1 MLKTKGLVV
10 SRRKIIKIMKVNG
23 LISLYNKARYKH
35 KKQNYNEQLI
45 DNRLNRKF
53 NRKHVMEVI
62 VSDLTYVKVANKWH
76 YICLFVDLFN
86 REIIGVSTGRHK
98 NADLV
103 LRALS
108 SIKGN
113 LHRVYMFHTD
123 RGKEFD
129 NACIED
135 ALTTFGIQRSLSI
148 KGCPYDNAIAESTF
162 KAVKTEFIYPNRFR
176 TLDELNL
183 QLSDYINWF
192 NHHRIHGSL
201 NYQTPVSYKLS
212 TT

>member
-1 MLKTKGLVV
+1 MLWSRKIREVLKTKGLVV
-10 SRRKIIKIMKVNG
+10 SRRKIIKIMKVSG

-53 NRKHVMEVI
+53 NRKHAIEVI

-76 YICLFVDLFN
+76 YICLFFDLFN
-86 REIIGVSTGRHK
+86 REIIGVSTGKHK
-98 NADLV
+98 RAELV

-113 LHRVYMFHTD
+113 LHRISMFHTD

-129 NACIED
+129 
-135 ALTTFGIQRSLSI
+135 
-148 KGCPYDNAIAESTF
+148 
-162 KAVKTEFIYPNRFR
+162 KAYG
-176 TLDELNL
+176 D
-183 QLSDYINWF
+183 
-192 NHHRIHGSL
+192 G
-201 NYQTPVSYKLS
+201 
-212 TT
+212 